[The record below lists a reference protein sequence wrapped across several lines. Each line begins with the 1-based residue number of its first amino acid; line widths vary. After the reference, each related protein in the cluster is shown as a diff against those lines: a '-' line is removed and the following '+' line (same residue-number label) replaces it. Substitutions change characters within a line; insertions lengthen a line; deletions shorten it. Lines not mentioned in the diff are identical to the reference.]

1 MSRINYSETGLKVG
15 LEIHVQLDTARKL
28 FCKCPT
34 LLSETEAREVFT
46 RYLRPAKS
54 EVGEVDRAALL
65 EWKKNKKYEYESPLE
80 SSCLVEAD
88 EEPPHEINEDALLV
102 ALALASSMNM
112 RIIDEIHVMR
122 KIVID
127 GSNVSGFQRTA
138 LIAVNGYIMDNE
150 GKIGIQTLC
159 LEEDAARKI
168 DESET
173 TVRYRIDRLGIP
185 LVEVATAPDIHDPEQ
200 AVRVALKI
208 GQLIRLTGKAKRG
221 LGTIRQDLNISIKGG
236 AKVEIKG
243 VQHLYLISKV
253 IEYEVLRQLK
263 LLEIRDEL
271 VKRGVRPENISDN
284 IIDVTDVF
292 RGTGSK
298 IVKKALSIP
307 EGGVY
312 AVVLRGFKGLLG
324 IEIQPGRRFGS
335 ELADYA
341 RVWGGVGGIFHTD
354 ELPNYGITREE
365 VQALYVK
372 TGADPGIDAIV
383 IVADVK
389 HKAVEALKAVVERA
403 RIAVIGVPEETRA
416 ANPDGTTKYMRPRP
430 GSARMYPE
438 TDIPPIYVTPA
449 LMEKARK
456 LIPEPPEKKLEKY
469 VREHG
474 LSMELA
480 KAVIND
486 LRLDLYERLVEKYRD
501 RIPATIIA
509 STLVNIIPSLR
520 RDGVPIEN
528 IDDYV
533 IEEVLDAVAN
543 NEIAKEAIPD
553 VLSSI
558 ARNPGKSIKDVIKEL
573 GLGVVSI
580 SELDELI
587 NEAIKKNMDKI
598 TAKKEK
604 AFQIVMSE
612 VMKSV
617 RGRIDGALVAEKV
630 REKLKEILK

>member
-34 LLSETEAREVFT
+34 LLSEAEAREVFT

-54 EVGEVDRAALL
+54 EVGEIDRATLL
-65 EWKKNKKYEYESPLE
+65 EWKKNKKYEYEAPVE

-150 GKIGIQTLC
+150 EKIGIQTLC

-208 GQLIRLTGKAKRG
+208 GQLIRLTGRAKRG

-271 VKRGVRPENISDN
+271 VKRGVSPENISDN

-292 RGTGSK
+292 RDTGSK

-307 EGGVY
+307 GGGVY

-341 RVWGGVGGIFHTD
+341 RIWGGVGGIFHTD

-389 HKAVEALKAVVERA
+389 QKAVEALKAVVERA

-438 TDIPPIYVTPA
+438 TDIPPIYITPE
-449 LMEKARK
+449 LMEKASK

-474 LSMELA
+474 LSTELA

-486 LRLDLYERLVEKYRD
+486 LRLDLYERLVEKYMG
-501 RIPATIIA
+501 RIPASIIA

-533 IEEVLDAVAN
+533 IEDVLDAVAN

-598 TAKKEK
+598 TAKREK

>member
-34 LLSETEAREVFT
+34 LLSEAEAREVFT

-54 EVGEVDRAALL
+54 EVGEIDRAALL
-65 EWKKNKKYEYESPLE
+65 EWKKNKKYEYEAPVE

-88 EEPPHEINEDALLV
+88 EEPPHEIDEDALLV

-168 DESET
+168 DESEA

-208 GQLIRLTGKAKRG
+208 GQLIRLTGRAKRG

-263 LLEIRDEL
+263 LLEIRVEL
-271 VKRGVRPENISDN
+271 VKRSVRPENISDN

-292 RGTGSK
+292 RDTGSK

-307 EGGVY
+307 GGGVY

-389 HKAVEALKAVVERA
+389 QKAVEALKAVIERA

-438 TDIPPIYVTPA
+438 TDIPPIYVTPE
-449 LMEKARK
+449 LMEKASK

-486 LRLDLYERLVEKYRD
+486 LRLDLYERLVEKYRG

-533 IEEVLDAVAN
+533 IEDVLDAVAN

-587 NEAIKKNMDKI
+587 NEAVKKNMDKI
-598 TAKKEK
+598 TAKREK

>member
-34 LLSETEAREVFT
+34 LLSEAEAREVFT

-54 EVGEVDRAALL
+54 EVGEIDRAALL
-65 EWKKNKKYEYESPLE
+65 EWKKNKKYEYEAPVE

-112 RIIDEIHVMR
+112 RIINEIHVMR
-122 KIVID
+122 KMVID

-150 GKIGIQTLC
+150 EKIGIQTLC

-208 GQLIRLTGKAKRG
+208 GQLIRLTGRAKRG

-271 VKRGVRPENISDN
+271 VKRGVSPENISDN

-292 RGTGSK
+292 RDTGSK

-307 EGGVY
+307 GGGVY

-341 RVWGGVGGIFHTD
+341 RIWGGVGGIFHTD

-365 VQALYVK
+365 VQALYMK

-389 HKAVEALKAVVERA
+389 QKAVEALKAVVERA

-438 TDIPPIYVTPA
+438 TDIPPIYITPE
-449 LMEKARK
+449 LMEKASK

-474 LSMELA
+474 LSTELA

-486 LRLDLYERLVEKYRD
+486 LRLDLYERLVEKYMGK
-501 RIPATIIA
+501 IPASIIA

-533 IEEVLDAVAN
+533 IEDVLDAVAN

-598 TAKKEK
+598 TAKREK

>member
-34 LLSETEAREVFT
+34 LLSEAEAREVFT

-54 EVGEVDRAALL
+54 EVGEIDRAALL
-65 EWKKNKKYEYESPLE
+65 EWKKNKKYEYEAPVE

-88 EEPPHEINEDALLV
+88 EEPPHEIDEDALLV

-168 DESET
+168 DESEA

-208 GQLIRLTGKAKRG
+208 GQLIRLTGRAKRG

-263 LLEIRDEL
+263 LLEIRVEL
-271 VKRGVRPENISDN
+271 VKRSVRPENISDN

-292 RGTGSK
+292 RDTGSK

-307 EGGVY
+307 GGGVY

-389 HKAVEALKAVVERA
+389 QKAVEALKAVIERA

-438 TDIPPIYVTPA
+438 TDIPPIYVTPE
-449 LMEKARK
+449 LMEKASK

-486 LRLDLYERLVEKYRD
+486 LRLDLYERLVEKYRG

-533 IEEVLDAVAN
+533 IEDVLDAVAN

-587 NEAIKKNMDKI
+587 NEAVKKNMDKI
-598 TAKKEK
+598 TAK
-604 AFQIVMSE
+604 
-612 VMKSV
+612 
-617 RGRIDGALVAEKV
+617 
-630 REKLKEILK
+630 REKPSR

>member
-34 LLSETEAREVFT
+34 LLSEAEAREVFT

-54 EVGEVDRAALL
+54 EVGEIDRAALL
-65 EWKKNKKYEYESPLE
+65 EWKKNKKYEYEAPVE

-150 GKIGIQTLC
+150 EKIGIQTLC

-208 GQLIRLTGKAKRG
+208 GQLIRLTGRAKRG

-271 VKRGVRPENISDN
+271 VKRGVSPENISDN

-292 RGTGSK
+292 RDTGSK

-307 EGGVY
+307 GGGVY

-341 RVWGGVGGIFHTD
+341 RIWGGVGGIFHTD

-389 HKAVEALKAVVERA
+389 QKAVEALKAVVERA

-438 TDIPPIYVTPA
+438 TDIPPIYVTPE
-449 LMEKARK
+449 LMEKASK

-474 LSMELA
+474 LSTELA

-486 LRLDLYERLVEKYRD
+486 LRLDLYERLVEKYMG
-501 RIPATIIA
+501 RIPASIIA

-533 IEEVLDAVAN
+533 IEDVLDAVAN

-598 TAKKEK
+598 TAKREK